1 LNNGI
6 SPDFHLP
13 TEIYIDND
21 LLNNIS
27 EIVKKFGT
35 RTILIC
41 TSSDFEIFQST
52 IEKISDSLKESD
64 IGCIIFDD
72 LPNTPN
78 TEDIDMAVSFLKKTN
93 CNLIL
98 GFGGIN
104 SINAAKAISLLIN
117 NYIFCNDLF
126 AKAEI
131 TAPPLKFIT
140 IPAYPIS
147 GFEIVPLF
155 FVDEI
160 QHLSKKAYHN
170 NNLYPVATIVDPSIS
185 LFIDDER
192 SMKTAISTLSI
203 STESVISKGNNEII
217 NTYALKAI
225 DMTFRN
231 LPVVFRE
238 PQNSTPRVYLST
250 ASVMSGIAFSVA
262 YLSVTLAISLALS
275 SISKITLE
283 DGMSIILPHIM
294 EFNLTSSP
302 GKYVQMSKV
311 MGEEVKDITVIEAAI
326 KAVEAIRRLETD
338 INIPLRLSNY
348 DVAKSSFGEIA
359 ELALTYPFI
368 TNTPREITKPEIET
382 ILIAAY

>member
-1 LNNGI
+1 MNNGI
-6 SPDFHLP
+6 TPDFHLP
-13 TEIYIDND
+13 TEIYIRHD
-21 LLNNIS
+21 LIKSIS
-27 EIVKKFGT
+27 SIIKKYGS
-35 RTILIC
+35 RTVLVA

-52 IEKISDSLKESD
+52 IEIISDSLKEAD
-64 IGCIIFDD
+64 IGCIIYDS

-93 CNLIL
+93 CDLIL

-104 SINAAKAISLLIN
+104 SINAAKAISLLIS
-117 NYIFCNDLF
+117 NYIFCNELF
-126 AKAEI
+126 AGPEI
-131 TAPPLKFIT
+131 TSPPLNLIT

-147 GFEIVPLF
+147 GFEIIPLF
-155 FVDEI
+155 FVNEI
-160 QHLSKKAYHN
+160 HKLSKKIYHN
-170 NNLYPVATIVDPSIS
+170 DILYPVATIVDPAIS
-185 LFIDDER
+185 LLIDDER

-231 LPVVFRE
+231 LPITFRE
-238 PQNSTPRVYLST
+238 PQNTTPRLYLST
-250 ASVMSGIAFSVA
+250 ASVMSGIAFSIA
-262 YLSVTLAISLALS
+262 FLSVTLAISLAIA
-275 SISKITLE
+275 SIADITLE
-283 DGMSIILPHIM
+283 DAMSIILPHIM

-311 MGEEVKDITVIEAAI
+311 MGEEVRDITVIEAAI
-326 KAVEAIRRLETD
+326 KAVEAIRRLESD

-348 DVAKSSFGEIA
+348 EIAKSSFRDIA
-359 ELALTYPFI
+359 ELAVSYPFI
-368 TNTPREITKPEIET
+368 NNTPREITIPEIET